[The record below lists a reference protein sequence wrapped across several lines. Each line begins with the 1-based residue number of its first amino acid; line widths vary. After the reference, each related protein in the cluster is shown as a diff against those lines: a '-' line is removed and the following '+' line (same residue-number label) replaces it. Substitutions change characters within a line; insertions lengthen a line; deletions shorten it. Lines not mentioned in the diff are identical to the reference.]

1 MLAAALVIAVLA
13 MATVVPVCLVVRIM
27 PRRT

>member
-1 MLAAALVIAVLA
+1 MLAVALILLILA
-13 MATVVPVCLVVRIM
+13 IATVVPVCLVLRTM